1 MNRQSIFSSI
11 TPSPDSRGIGAR
23 GFTLVE
29 LMVALGVGAIV
40 LTIIY
45 SAYGGLTRSY
55 TTQNTAADIQQV
67 MRAGIDFMVEDI
79 IKAGLNP
86 NEAPGFGIAV
96 ADSTTIR
103 FLADRNMNGTPD
115 DTDFEEITYRYIPAD
130 NRLEQCLYETV
141 DPPGD
146 CEDLI
151 DDVTAVTFS
160 YLDEDGFDLGNP
172 VAAADYSD
180 IRSVGISLT
189 VQKPAGRDGMISR
202 TYSTRIRC
210 RNLGL

>member
-1 MNRQSIFSSI
+1 MNRQSIFSTI
-11 TPSPDSRGIGAR
+11 KPSPDSRSIGAR

-29 LMVALGVGAIV
+29 LLMALGVGVIV
-40 LTIIY
+40 LTLIY
-45 SAYGGLTRSY
+45 STYGGLTRSY
-55 TTQNTAADIQQV
+55 TTQNAAAGMQQV

-86 NEAPGFGIAV
+86 SEAPGFGIAV
-96 ADSTTIR
+96 ANSTTIR

-115 DTDFEEITYRYIPAD
+115 DTDSEEITYRYIPAD

-141 DPPGD
+141 GTVD
-146 CEDLI
+146 CADFI
-151 DDVTAVTFS
+151 DDVTDLTFS
-160 YLDEDGFDLGNP
+160 YLDEDGNDLGDP
-172 VAAADYSD
+172 VAAADYPD

-189 VQKPAGRDGMISR
+189 VQKPAGRAGLIAR

-210 RNLGL
+210 RNLGI

>member
-1 MNRQSIFSSI
+1 MSRQSIFSSI

-40 LTIIY
+40 LTVIY

-55 TTQNTAADIQQV
+55 TTQNAAADMQQV

-79 IKAGLNP
+79 IRAGLNP

-96 ADSTTIR
+96 ANSTTIR
-103 FLADRNMNGTPD
+103 FLADRNMNGTAN

-130 NRLEQCLYETV
+130 NRLEQCVYETV

-146 CEDLI
+146 CEDFI
-151 DDVTAVTFS
+151 DDVTDLTFT
-160 YLDEDGFDLGNP
+160 YLDEDGTVMANP
-172 VAAADYSD
+172 TANLSD

-210 RNLGL
+210 RNLGI